1 MNYHPALVQ
10 LPLVRESSN
19 ERLKSPDSVYRACL
33 DIAGLAQ
40 ETFQVL
46 SVNVKNCLINRHM
59 ISLGLVD
66 SCPVHPREVFRAA
79 LNDGAANVILVHNHP
94 SGDPTPSTADLT
106 ITKQLIEAGKLL
118 GVPVLDHV
126 IIGRPVTPSDVGY
139 LSMRESGACK
149 FD

>member
-40 ETFQVL
+40 ETFQIL

-94 SGDPTPSTADLT
+94 SGDPTPSSADLT

-126 IIGRPVTPSDVGY
+126 IIGRPVLPMDPGY

-149 FD
+149 FE

>member
-10 LPLVRESSN
+10 LPLVREASN
-19 ERLKSPDSVYRACL
+19 ERLKSPESVYRACL

-46 SVNVKNCLINRHM
+46 SVNVKNNLINRHM

-66 SCPVHPREVFRAA
+66 SCQVHPREVFRAA
-79 LNDGAANVILVHNHP
+79 IESGAVSVIVTHNHP
-94 SGDPTPSTADLT
+94 SGDPAPSAEDVR
-106 ITKQLIEAGKLL
+106 ITKQLIEAGKLV
-118 GVPVLDHV
+118 GIPVLDHV
-126 IIGRPVTPSDVGY
+126 IIGRPVVPMDPGY